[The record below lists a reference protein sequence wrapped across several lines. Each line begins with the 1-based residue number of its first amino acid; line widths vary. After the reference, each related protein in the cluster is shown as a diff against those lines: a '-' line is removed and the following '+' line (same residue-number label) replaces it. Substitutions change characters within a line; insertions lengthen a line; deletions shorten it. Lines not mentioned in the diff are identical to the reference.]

1 MASKTKPHEA
11 KPAASTN
18 RTFDSTS
25 DPIAMYLREIG
36 EVELLSAPEEK
47 EVALRIDLCGRVRAV
62 EKELGTLD
70 SSERMAW
77 EIAARLLED
86 LEDFRDAALAAT
98 KRRGVP
104 FGGSLSDTLMNSR
117 VRTALENSI
126 PESAADALGGEL
138 RMEPDDAR
146 NAVKT
151 FALASRLIPRKTL
164 EAFRDDQNCADIRTA
179 LASRE
184 TSNSLR
190 SMEFVFRRQ
199 FLRVKSRGDIA
210 KNQLT
215 RANLRLVVSVAKKYI
230 GRGITLLDLI
240 QEGNIGLIKAVDKYD
255 YRKGFKFSTYS
266 SWWIRQAITRALA
279 DHSRTIRIP
288 VNLHETVNKIVR
300 LSREFTQNYGR
311 EPTNKEI
318 AQKLELSEDRV
329 KELLKIAQDPLSLT
343 ATVGGNGDSEESYVG
358 DFIEDVSIESPV
370 DAAIQQLL
378 KEHVS
383 KALQALNSR
392 EAQIIGMRHGLEDG
406 KMRTLEEVGR
416 VFGVTRERIRQIE
429 AGAIKKLM
437 RSPEGQALR
446 LFLD

>member
-1 MASKTKPHEA
+1 MASKTKPPEA
-11 KPAASTN
+11 KSASN
-18 RTFDSTS
+18 RTFDAPS

-36 EVELLSAPEEK
+36 EVQLLSPPEEK
-47 EVALRIDLCGRVRAV
+47 EVALRIDLGGRVRAV

-70 SSERMAW
+70 SSEGMAW

-98 KRRGVP
+98 KRRGIP
-104 FGGSLSDTLMNSR
+104 FDGSLSDTLLNPR
-117 VRTALENSI
+117 VRTVLESSL
-126 PESAADALGGEL
+126 PESAAAALGEEIDVE
-138 RMEPDDAR
+138 EPDDAR

-151 FALASRLIPRKTL
+151 FALASRLVHRKAL
-164 EAFRDDQNCADIRTA
+164 DAFRDDQNCADIRAA
-179 LASRE
+179 LACRE
-184 TSNSLR
+184 TSTALR

-199 FLRVKSRGDIA
+199 FLRVKSRSATA

-240 QEGNIGLIKAVDKYD
+240 QEGNIGLMKAVDKYD
-255 YRKGFKFSTYS
+255 YRRGYKFSTYS

-288 VNLHETVNKIVR
+288 VNLHELVNKIVR

-311 EPTNKEI
+311 EPTNKEL
-318 AQKLELSEDRV
+318 AQKLEISEERV
-329 KELLKIAQDPLSLT
+329 KELLKIAQEPLSLT
-343 ATVGGNGDSEESYVG
+343 AAVGGNGDSEESYVG
-358 DFIEDVSIESPV
+358 DFIEDVSVESPV

-437 RSPEGQALR
+437 RSPEGQALK